1 MPQITYLTI
10 YQPAKINIKKYTCNN
25 ILNKQTIQ
33 GLILWFDDVNLSV
46 SALDKKGALSGFKF
60 RFYYDS
66 LHLVIAVSNFF
77 LPLYNIR
84 IIATNQKP

>member
-10 YQPAKINIKKYTCNN
+10 YQSAKINIKKYTCNN

-46 SALDKKGALSGFKF
+46 SALDKKGAVARL
-60 RFYYDS
+60 
-66 LHLVIAVSNFF
+66 NFAF
-77 LPLYNIR
+77 TTILYI
-84 IIATNQKP
+84 